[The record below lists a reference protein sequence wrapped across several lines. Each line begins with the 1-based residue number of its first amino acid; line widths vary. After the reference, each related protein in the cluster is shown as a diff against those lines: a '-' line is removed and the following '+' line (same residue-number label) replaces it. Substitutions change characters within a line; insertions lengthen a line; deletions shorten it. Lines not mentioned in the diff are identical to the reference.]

1 MADLPKPEKDRRG
14 EKAYRRMSAQE
25 ACAGGVQVNAR
36 GESDPQLLAEG
47 AARVDKGDVFLNR
60 ERVQRD
66 VTVMAVRAY
75 ATMQAAPRR
84 DLVFFDAMAASG
96 LRGLRVALE
105 CEHCR

>member
-1 MADLPKPEKDRRG
+1 VQEMAGPANPENVRD
-14 EKAYRRMSAQE
+14 
-25 ACAGGVQVNAR
+25 
-36 GESDPQLLAEG
+36 ESDPQLLAEG
-47 AARVDKGDVFLNR
+47 AAKVEKGGVFLNG

-75 ATMQAAPRR
+75 ATMQTVPRT
-84 DLVFFDAMAASG
+84 DLTFFDAMAASG